1 MSAAL
6 PVAGEFD
13 FWLGEWAVQNR
24 ILDDS
29 GEWVDS
35 DTARVRIAPFLDGL
49 AVFEEWAGPF
59 FGATMQGFS
68 IRSYDV
74 VKNEWHLVL
83 FWTTSGDGGFSEL
96 RGQFRHGRGEFF
108 SHDAGVTTRY
118 TFSDISALPG
128 TSATS
133 LRWDQAT
140 SSEAGVWRT
149 DWIMEFVRQADA
161 PADSKGVFDQPW
173 SGGATHESSGG
184 LPFRT
189 FLGEWSGKD
198 NSGREVELSCTT
210 ISAGALVVG
219 LIRVFDQASGHWHE
233 TLFIA
238 GFVAMLDEWQCWT
251 ATKEDP
257 TLRSGTVSIDS
268 GITGSLSADSNGTNS
283 DGTDSDRADSDGVNS
298 IRITRDGATW
308 LGLRQTNDGLA
319 LSFDGASFDGDSID
333 GASTEDASIDGADGP
348 WGPGTL
354 VELQRTGTGAGSSV
368 GL

>member
-1 MSAAL
+1 MSTAL
-6 PVAGEFD
+6 PVAREFD

-29 GEWVDS
+29 GEWTDA
-35 DTARVRIAPFLDGL
+35 DTARVRITPFLDGL

-128 TSATS
+128 TSAAS

-140 SSEAGVWRT
+140 SSEGGVWCT
-149 DWIMEFVRQADA
+149 DWIMEFVRRADA
-161 PADSKGVFDQPW
+161 PADSKQVFDHPW
-173 SGGATHESSGG
+173 SVGATNESSAGQ
-184 LPFRT
+184 PFRT
-189 FLGEWSGKD
+189 FLGEWSGEG
-198 NSGREVELSCTT
+198 NSGRDVELSCTT

-233 TLFIA
+233 MLFIA

-251 ATKEDP
+251 ATTEDP

-283 DGTDSDRADSDGVNS
+283 DGTDSGRADSDGANS
-298 IRITRDGATW
+298 IRVIQGTVPW
-308 LGLRQTNDGLA
+308 LSLRQTNNGLA
-319 LSFDGASFDGDSID
+319 LNFGGDSID
-333 GASTEDASIDGADGP
+333 GASIDGASIDGANGAWDP
-348 WGPGTL
+348 RTM
-354 VELQRTGTGAGSSV
+354 VELQPAGTGTGSSV